1 MGCWWKCEALT
12 GFSQQAKY
20 SIYCISLQG
29 HTYPEGVG
37 LPIGGEDKIH
47 THVLLEMHYDNP
59 EERSG

>member
-1 MGCWWKCEALT
+1 MGCWWKCKALT
-12 GFSQQAKY
+12 GFSQQVKNN
-20 SIYCISLQG
+20 IYCISLQG